1 MPIPLKLSHTILRM
15 LVIILA
21 GSAIG
26 VIYNAFSPSGITLKG
41 NWSPKTT
48 SDSLIVPY
56 GYVEGQDPAAI
67 SLDYAMMKF
76 QSRNTVFLDARYPED
91 FKAGHIKGAIN
102 FPYEEFEQYSS
113 QVLPHLPQNQ
123 EIIAYCDGTECETS
137 LLLARELVDL
147 GYRNIKVFFGGWQE
161 WQNAGLSVETG
172 N

>member
-1 MPIPLKLSHTILRM
+1 MPTPLKLSHIILGT

-26 VIYNAFSPSGITLKG
+26 VIYNTFSPSGITLKG

-56 GYVEGQDPAAI
+56 GYVEGQDPPAI

-76 QSRNTVFLDARYPED
+76 QSKNTVFVDARYPED
-91 FKAGHIKGAIN
+91 FKAGHVKGAIN
-102 FPYEEFEQYSS
+102 LPYEEFEKYSPGI
-113 QVLPHLPQNQ
+113 LPHLPTAQ

-137 LLLARELVDL
+137 LLLARELADL
-147 GYRNIKVFFGGWQE
+147 GYEDVKVFFGGWQE
-161 WQNAGLSVETG
+161 WRNAGLSVETG
-172 N
+172 D